1 MSESSATAA
10 EHAGGTS
17 RDISRDGGGGSFFE
31 TLWQDVRFAARVLRK
46 APGFTLVAILTLTLG
61 IGATTAIFTVVDRI
75 LLKPFAGPDSS
86 RIVVLMNTY
95 GTQKWFSIS
104 IPKFMMWR
112 DLPNLFE
119 DASLYSFPGDMR
131 VNLLGGDQPQQYRA
145 TQVSANT
152 FSLYGIPFAKGR
164 GFTAQED
171 APDGPPVAV
180 ISNGMWRTQF
190 GADPHIVGRSID
202 LDGIDRAIVGV
213 MAPIYTPDL
222 NFGDVLLPLQADPS
236 SSNMGNYLIGA
247 ARLKPGVT
255 MAQAT
260 AATKVMA
267 EQFRRKYPTFMD
279 RQQGFSLE
287 TALQVVIAGVSS
299 ALWILLGAV
308 GLVLLIACA
317 NIASLMLARATLRRR
332 EISIRVALG
341 AGRGRIVRQILTESV
356 LVSLVGGA
364 IGIWLGFFGVR
375 LLFHLNPVRM
385 PRLGE
390 HAEALTLDWRIL
402 VFALGVSILAGAIA
416 GIVPAIKASRTD
428 LAATINESGSRSG
441 AGLRGSK
448 TRSLLVVS
456 EMALAMVLLVGAA
469 LLIRSF
475 HDSLAVNPGFQSH
488 DILTMNMSLTGK
500 RFQTTA
506 AVAEVI
512 RDGRI
517 RLESIPGVEDSAAA
531 CCMPLNGGPDMPFN
545 IEGHPPTEGPYNG
558 DSNWR
563 SVSPGYFNVYRIP
576 LLRGRTFAVQD
587 TGSSEPVL
595 IINQKMAKQYWPKG
609 DAIGARV
616 TIGKALGPQFV
627 DATRE
632 IVGIV
637 ADVRD
642 TGVNNDPR
650 PTMYLPAAQ
659 LSDGFTAFLNGQ
671 IPLEWMV
678 RTKVAPYSLS
688 RQIQQELRIASG
700 GVPVGTVQTM
710 DEVVSHSVA
719 YQRFSTTLL
728 AVFAA
733 IALLL
738 AAVGIYGVMAYSVQ
752 QRTQEIG
759 IRMTLG
765 ASPGK
770 VRGMVVRQ
778 GMLLACIGVVI
789 GVAGGL
795 AITRV
800 MRSLLFGVKPWDPL
814 MFAVTAILLA
824 LVALL
829 ACYVPARRASRVDPL
844 IALRYE

>member
-1 MSESSATAA
+1 MNEPSIQAPERTGESF
-10 EHAGGTS
+10 
-17 RDISRDGGGGSFFE
+17 RDFRGGSFFE
-31 TLWQDVRFAARVLRK
+31 SLVQDIRFAARVLRK
-46 APGFTLVAILTLTLG
+46 SPGYTIVAILTLTLG

-75 LLKPFAGPDSS
+75 LLKPFAGPDSG
-86 RIVVLMNTY
+86 RIVVLMNTF
-95 GTQKWFSIS
+95 GDQKGFSIS

-112 DLPNLFE
+112 DQMPLLE
-119 DASLYSFPGDMR
+119 DASLYGFPGGLR
-131 VNLLGGDQPQQYRA
+131 VNLLGGDQPQQYKA

-152 FSLYGIPFAKGR
+152 FSLYGIPFARGR

-171 APDGPPVAV
+171 TPGGPPVAV
-180 ISNGMWRTQF
+180 ISNGMWRRQF
-190 GADPHIVGRSID
+190 GSDSNIVGKAID
-202 LDGIDRAIVGV
+202 LDGIDRTVVGV

-222 NFGDVLLPLQADPS
+222 NFGDVVLPLQADPA
-236 SSNMGNYLIGA
+236 SSNQGNYLIGA

-255 MAQAT
+255 VAQAA
-260 AATKVMA
+260 AATKVLA
-267 EQFRRKYPTFMD
+267 EQFRRKYPTMMD
-279 RQQGFSLE
+279 PKASFTVE
-287 TALQVVIAGVSS
+287 TALQVVIAGISK

-341 AGRGRIVRQILTESV
+341 AGRGRIVRQILTESI

-375 LLFHLNPVRM
+375 LIFALNPVRM

-402 VFALGVSILAGAIA
+402 LFALGVSILAGAIA
-416 GIVPAIKASRTD
+416 GIVPAMKASRVD
-428 LAATINESGSRSG
+428 LAATINESGARSG

-448 TRSLLVVS
+448 TRSLLVVC
-456 EMALAMVLLVGAA
+456 EMALAMILLVGAA

-475 HDSLAVNPGFQSH
+475 HDSISVNPGFQSH
-488 DILTMNMSLTGK
+488 NILTMDMSLTGK
-500 RFQTTA
+500 RFETTA
-506 AVAEVI
+506 ALAEVV
-512 RDGRI
+512 REGRQK
-517 RLESIPGVEDSAAA
+517 LESVPGVEDSAAA
-531 CCMPLNGGPDMPFN
+531 GCCMPLQGGAYLPFN
-545 IEGHPPTEGPYNG
+545 IEGKPPAKGPYNG
-558 DSNWR
+558 GGAWNSI
-563 SVSPGYFNVYRIP
+563 SPGYFNVYRIP
-576 LLRGRTFAVQD
+576 LLRGRAFTVQD
-587 TGSSEPVL
+587 TATAEPVV
-595 IINQKMAKQYWPKG
+595 IINEKMAKQFWPKG
-609 DAIGARV
+609 DAIGARI
-616 TIGKALGPQFV
+616 TIGKGLGPQFA
-627 DATRE
+627 DPPRE

-637 ADVRD
+637 GDVRD
-642 TGVNNDPR
+642 QGLNNDP
-650 PTMYLPAAQ
+650 PPIMYVPVAQ
-659 LSDGFTAFLNGQ
+659 LSDQLSAFIGAQ
-671 IPLEWMV
+671 TPLQWMV
-678 RTKVAPYSLS
+678 RTKVAPFSLS
-688 RQIQQELRIASG
+688 QQIQEQLRIASG

-710 DEVVSHSVA
+710 DEIVSRSVA

-728 AVFAA
+728 SIFAA

-765 ASPGK
+765 ASPEN

-778 GMLLACIGVVI
+778 GMLLAGIGVVI

-795 AITRV
+795 ATTRV

-824 LVALL
+824 LIALL

>member
-1 MSESSATAA
+1 MSGPSANAA
-10 EHAGGTS
+10 GRPSETLRDS
-17 RDISRDGGGGSFFE
+17 RGGSFLE
-31 TLWQDVRFAARVLRK
+31 SLLQDVRFGLRVLRK
-46 APGFTLVAILTLTLG
+46 SPGYTLVAILTLTLG
-61 IGATTAIFTVVDRI
+61 IGATTAIFTVVDRV

-86 RIVVLMNTY
+86 RIVVLMNTFGNQRGY
-95 GTQKWFSIS
+95 SIS

-112 DLPNLFE
+112 EQMPMLE
-119 DASLYSFPGDMR
+119 DASLYGFPGGTR
-131 VNLLGGDQPQQYRA
+131 VNLLGGDQPEQYKA

-171 APDGPPVAV
+171 TPGGPPVVV
-180 ISNGMWRTQF
+180 ISNGLWRTRF
-190 GADPHIVGRSID
+190 GSEPNIVGKSIN
-202 LDGIDRAIVGV
+202 LDRTDYTVVGV

-222 NFGDVLLPLQADPS
+222 NFGDVLLPLQADPA
-236 SSNMGNYLIGA
+236 SSNQGNFLIGA

-255 MAQAT
+255 MDQAI
-260 AATKVMA
+260 AATQVIA
-267 EQFRRKYPTFMD
+267 GQFRRKFPTIMD
-279 RQQGFSLE
+279 PKAGLTVE

-341 AGRGRIVRQILTESV
+341 AGRGRIIRQILTESI

-375 LLFHLNPVRM
+375 LLFAVNPVTM

-402 VFALGVSILAGAIA
+402 VFALGVSILAGAIS
-416 GIVPAIKASRTD
+416 GLGPALKASRAD
-428 LAATINESGSRSG
+428 LAATINESGARSG
-441 AGLRGSK
+441 AGFRGSK
-448 TRSLLVVS
+448 TRSLLVVT

-488 DILTMNMSLTGK
+488 NILTMDMSLTGK

-506 AVAEVI
+506 GVAEVV
-512 RDGRI
+512 REGRQ
-517 RLESIPGVEDSAAA
+517 RLESIPGVENSATS
-531 CCMPLNGGPDMPFN
+531 CCMPLEGGYGLPFN
-545 IEGHPPTEGPYNG
+545 IEGQAPTNGPYNG
-558 DSNWR
+558 GGAWR
-563 SVSPGYFNVYRIP
+563 SISAGYFDVYRIP
-576 LLRGRTFAVQD
+576 VLRGRAFTVQD
-587 TGSSEPVL
+587 TGSSEPVVV
-595 IINQKMAKQYWPKG
+595 INEKLAKQNWPKG
-609 DAIGARV
+609 NALGARI
-616 TIGKALGPQFV
+616 TIGKGLGPQYA
-627 DATRE
+627 DPPRE

-637 ADVRD
+637 GDVRD
-642 TGVNNDPR
+642 NGLNNDPP
-650 PTMYLPAAQ
+650 PTMYVPITQVPDGMMALGSTIMPAQ
-659 LSDGFTAFLNGQ
+659 
-671 IPLEWMV
+671 WMV
-678 RTKVAPYSLS
+678 RTRVAPFSLS
-688 RQIQQELRIASG
+688 QQIQEQLRIASG
-700 GVPVGTVQTM
+700 GVPVGTVRTM
-710 DEVVSHSVA
+710 DQVVAHSVA

-728 AVFAA
+728 TVFAA

-765 ASPGK
+765 ATPEN
-770 VRGMVVRQ
+770 VRRMVVRQ
-778 GMLLACIGVVI
+778 GMLLAAIGVVI

-795 AITRV
+795 AVTRV

-814 MFAVTAILLA
+814 MFALTAILLS

-829 ACYVPARRASRVDPL
+829 ACYLPARRASRVDPL
-844 IALRYE
+844 VALRYE

>member
-1 MSESSATAA
+1 MSGPSATVPLR
-10 EHAGGTS
+10 TS
-17 RDISRDGGGGSFFE
+17 GISRDLHGGSFGE
-31 TLWQDVRFAARVLRK
+31 SLWQDVRFGARVLRK
-46 APGFTLVAILTLTLG
+46 SPGYTIVAILTLMLG

-75 LLKPFAGPDSS
+75 LLMPFAGPDSS
-86 RIVVLMNTY
+86 RIVVLMNTFGNQMGY
-95 GTQKWFSIS
+95 SIS

-112 DLPNLFE
+112 EQMPMLE
-119 DASLYSFPGDMR
+119 DASLYGFPSGMR
-131 VNLLGGDQPQQYRA
+131 VNLLGGDQPQQYKA

-171 APDGPPVAV
+171 TPGGPPVAV

-190 GADPHIVGRSID
+190 GSDPNIIGKSID
-202 LDGIDRAIVGV
+202 LDGTDRTVVGV
-213 MAPIYTPDL
+213 MQPIYTPDL
-222 NFGDVLLPLQADPS
+222 NFGDLLLPLQADPNS
-236 SSNMGNYLIGA
+236 ANQGNYLIGA
-247 ARLKPGVT
+247 ARLRPGVT
-255 MAQAT
+255 MAQAI
-260 AATKVMA
+260 AATKVFA
-267 EQFRRKYPTFMD
+267 EAFRRKYPTMMD
-279 RQQGFSLE
+279 PKEGFTLE
-287 TALQVVIAGVSS
+287 TALQVVIAGIST
-299 ALWILLGAV
+299 ALWILFGAV

-341 AGRGRIVRQILTESV
+341 AGRGRIIRQILTESI

-375 LLFHLNPVRM
+375 LLFAVNPVTM

-402 VFALGVSILAGAIA
+402 VFALSVSILAGAIS

-428 LAATINESGSRSG
+428 LAAAINESGARSG

-456 EMALAMVLLVGAA
+456 EIALAMLLLVGAA

-475 HDSLAVNPGFQSH
+475 HDSISVNPGFQSH
-488 DILTMNMSLTGK
+488 NILTMDMSLTGN
-500 RFQTTA
+500 RFATTA
-506 AVAEVI
+506 PVAEVV
-512 RDGRI
+512 REGRQ
-517 RLESIPGVEDSAAA
+517 RLANVPGVEDSTAA
-531 CCMPLNGGPDMPFN
+531 CCIPLQGRPGLPFN
-545 IEGHPPTEGPYNG
+545 IEGKAPAKGLYNG
-558 DSNWR
+558 GGGW
-563 SVSPGYFNVYRIP
+563 VPISPGYFNVYRIP
-576 LLRGRTFAVQD
+576 LLRGRTFTVQD
-587 TGSSEPVL
+587 TGTSEPVV
-595 IINQKMAKQYWPKG
+595 IINEAMDKQFWPKG
-609 DAIGARV
+609 DAIGARI
-616 TIGKALGPQFV
+616 TIGKGVGPQFA
-627 DATRE
+627 DSARE

-637 ADVRD
+637 GDVRD
-642 TGVNNDPR
+642 NGMNNKPGPD
-650 PTMYLPAAQ
+650 MYVPIAQ
-659 LSDGFTAFLNGQ
+659 MSNPITTFLWPLQ
-671 IPLEWMV
+671 PLEWIV
-678 RTKVAPYSLS
+678 RTRVAPYSLS
-688 RQIQQELRIASG
+688 QQIQEQLRIASG

-728 AVFAA
+728 SIFAA

-765 ASPGK
+765 ATPEK
-770 VRGMVVRQ
+770 VQRMVVRQ
-778 GMLLACIGVVI
+778 GMLLAVIGVAI

-795 AITRV
+795 AVTRV
-800 MRSLLFGVKPWDPL
+800 MGSLLYGVKPWDPL
-814 MFAVTAILLA
+814 MFALTAILLA
-824 LVALL
+824 AVALV
-829 ACYVPARRASRVDPL
+829 ACYVPARRASRVNPL

>member
-1 MSESSATAA
+1 MSESSAAAA
-10 EHAGGTS
+10 EHARG
-17 RDISRDGGGGSFFE
+17 ISGDRSSGSFFE
-31 TLWQDVRFAARVLRK
+31 SLPQDVRFAIRVLRRS
-46 APGFTLVAILTLTLG
+46 PGYTLVAILTLTLG

-86 RIVVLMNTY
+86 RIVVLMNAF
-95 GTQKWFSIS
+95 GDQRGFSIS

-112 DLPNLFE
+112 DQLPMLE
-119 DASLYSFPGDMR
+119 DASLYGFPGGLR
-131 VNLLGGDQPQQYRA
+131 VNLLGGDQPQQYKG

-152 FSLYGIPFAKGR
+152 FRLYGIPFAKGR

-171 APDGPPVAV
+171 TPGGPPVAA

-190 GADPHIVGRSID
+190 GSDPNIVGKSID
-202 LDGIDRAIVGV
+202 LDGTDYTVVGV

-222 NFGDVLLPLQADPS
+222 NFGDVVLPLQADPN
-236 SSNMGNYLIGA
+236 SSNMGNYLIGV

-255 MAQAT
+255 MAQAI
-260 AATKVMA
+260 AATQVFA
-267 EQFRRKYPTFMD
+267 EQFRRKYPAMMADPKESFTL
-279 RQQGFSLE
+279 Q
-287 TALQVVIAGVSS
+287 TALQVVISGVSS

-341 AGRGRIVRQILTESV
+341 AGRGRIVRQLLTESV

-375 LLFHLNPVRM
+375 LIFALNPVRM

-402 VFALGVSILAGAIA
+402 LFAAGISILAGAIA
-416 GIVPAIKASRTD
+416 GIVPALKASRVD
-428 LAATINESGSRSG
+428 LAATINESGARSG

-448 TRSLLVVS
+448 TRSLLVVC
-456 EMALAMVLLVGAA
+456 EMALAMILLAGAA

-475 HDSLAVNPGFQSH
+475 HDSISVNPGFQSH
-488 DILTMNMSLTGK
+488 NILTMDMSLSGK

-506 AVAEVI
+506 AVSEVV
-512 RDGRI
+512 REGRR
-517 RLESIPGVEDSAAA
+517 RLESIPGVQDSTAS
-531 CCMPLNGGPDMPFN
+531 CCMPLEGGIGLPIN
-545 IEGHPPTEGPYNG
+545 IEGKPPAKGPYNG
-558 DSNWR
+558 GGGWA
-563 SVSPGYFNVYRIP
+563 SVSPGYFEVYRIP
-576 LLRGRTFAVQD
+576 LLRGRTFTVQD
-587 TGSSEPVL
+587 TSASEPVV
-595 IINQKMAKQYWPKG
+595 IINESMAKQFWPKG
-609 DAIGARV
+609 DALGARI
-616 TIGKALGPQFV
+616 TIGKGLGPQFV
-627 DATRE
+627 DLPRE

-637 ADVRD
+637 GDVRD
-642 TGVNNDPR
+642 RGINNNPG
-650 PTMYLPAAQ
+650 PNMYVPIDQISDQ
-659 LSDGFTAFLNGQ
+659 LTAFLW
-671 IPLEWMV
+671 PLSPLQWMV
-678 RTKVAPYSLS
+678 RTHVAPFSLS
-688 RQIQQELRIASG
+688 QQIQEQLRAASG
-700 GVPVGTVQTM
+700 GVPVGTVRTM
-710 DEVVSHSVA
+710 DEVVSHSLA
-719 YQRFSTTLL
+719 YERFSTTLL
-728 AVFAA
+728 TIFAA

-765 ASPGK
+765 ASPEK
-770 VRGMVVRQ
+770 VRLMVVKQ
-778 GMLLACIGVVI
+778 GMLLAGVGVVI

-824 LVALL
+824 IIALP

>member
-1 MSESSATAA
+1 MSESSAAAA
-10 EHAGGTS
+10 EHGGG
-17 RDISRDGGGGSFFE
+17 ISRDRSGGSFLE
-31 TLWQDVRFAARVLRK
+31 SLLQDVRFAIRVLRRS
-46 APGFTLVAILTLTLG
+46 PGYTLVAILTLTLG

-86 RIVVLMNTY
+86 RIVVLMNAF
-95 GTQKWFSIS
+95 GDQRGFSIS

-112 DLPNLFE
+112 DQLPMLE
-119 DASLYSFPGDMR
+119 DASLYGFPGGLR
-131 VNLLGGDQPQQYRA
+131 VNLLGGDQPQQYKG

-152 FSLYGIPFAKGR
+152 FRLYGIPFAKGR

-171 APDGPPVAV
+171 TPGGPPVAA

-190 GADPHIVGRSID
+190 GSDPNIVGKSID
-202 LDGIDRAIVGV
+202 LDGTDYTVVGV

-222 NFGDVLLPLQADPS
+222 NFGDVVLPLQADPN
-236 SSNMGNYLIGA
+236 SSNMGNYLIGV

-255 MAQAT
+255 MAQAI
-260 AATKVMA
+260 AATQVFA
-267 EQFRRKYPTFMD
+267 EQFRRKDPAMMADPKESFTL
-279 RQQGFSLE
+279 Q
-287 TALQVVIAGVSS
+287 TALQVVISGVSS

-341 AGRGRIVRQILTESV
+341 AGRGRIVRQLLTESV

-375 LLFHLNPVRM
+375 LIFALNPVRM

-402 VFALGVSILAGAIA
+402 LFAAGISILAGAIA
-416 GIVPAIKASRTD
+416 GIVPAMKASRVD
-428 LAATINESGSRSG
+428 LAATINESGARSG

-448 TRSLLVVS
+448 TRSLLVVC
-456 EMALAMVLLVGAA
+456 EMALAMILLAGAA

-475 HDSLAVNPGFQSH
+475 HDSISVNPGFQSH
-488 DILTMNMSLTGK
+488 NILTMDMSLSGK

-506 AVAEVI
+506 AVSEVV
-512 RDGRI
+512 REGRR
-517 RLESIPGVEDSAAA
+517 RLESIPGVQDSTAS
-531 CCMPLNGGPDMPFN
+531 CCMPLEGGLGLPIN
-545 IEGHPPTEGPYNG
+545 IEGKPPAKGPYNG
-558 DSNWR
+558 GGGWA
-563 SVSPGYFNVYRIP
+563 SVSPGYFEVYRIP
-576 LLRGRTFAVQD
+576 LLRGRTFTVQD
-587 TGSSEPVL
+587 TSASEPVV
-595 IINQKMAKQYWPKG
+595 IINESMAKQFWPKG
-609 DAIGARV
+609 DALGARI
-616 TIGKALGPQFV
+616 TIGKGLGPQFV
-627 DATRE
+627 DLPRE

-637 ADVRD
+637 GDVRD
-642 TGVNNDPR
+642 RGINNNPG
-650 PTMYLPAAQ
+650 PNMYVPIDQIGDQ
-659 LSDGFTAFLNGQ
+659 LTAFLW
-671 IPLEWMV
+671 PLSPLQWMV
-678 RTKVAPYSLS
+678 RTHVAPFSLS
-688 RQIQQELRIASG
+688 QQIQEQLRAASG
-700 GVPVGTVQTM
+700 GVPVGTVRTM
-710 DEVVSHSVA
+710 DEVVSHSLA
-719 YQRFSTTLL
+719 YERFSTTLL
-728 AVFAA
+728 TIFAA

-765 ASPGK
+765 ASPEK
-770 VRGMVVRQ
+770 VRLMVVKQ
-778 GMLLACIGVVI
+778 GMLLAGVGVVI

-814 MFAVTAILLA
+814 MFSVTAILLA
-824 LVALL
+824 IIALL